1 MRALVL
7 TTSYPVRAGS
17 VSGSFVRDLLLALRP
32 SGWRFEV
39 VTPRAA
45 SGGGGLH
52 DAGIRVSEA
61 RHWGDR
67 WAGGLAHLRGMPET
81 LASEP
86 WKWMLAPSLFA
97 ALDARARAALA
108 TRSVDLIWS
117 HWLFPSGLLGARIAR
132 SRRVP
137 HLATAH
143 GADVHLLERMVRLP
157 GARRLLRAAWADT
170 RIVAPAAHTALRV
183 SAALGGREVGVCP
196 LPAAVAPGGPPRP
209 ASMAAPPRLLFLGR
223 FEPVKGP
230 DLLLEACAEIAHG
243 RVREITLAGS
253 GSLEPGL
260 RARAAR
266 LAHPT
271 RFPGVLD
278 SGDKARAFARADAL
292 VISSRRLADGRTEG
306 FPHAAM
312 EALACGR
319 PVIAPDEGAL
329 GGWLARTGAG
339 LAFDPGRCDAARAR
353 GLAAALLRFA
363 AEPALREALTLRARE
378 AGLEFRPGA
387 AVARWGEQLIPAGSG
402 AR

>member
-1 MRALVL
+1 ML

-45 SGGGGLH
+45 GRGGGLH

-61 RHWGDR
+61 RHWGDH
-67 WAGGLAHLRGMPET
+67 WSGGLAHLRGIPET

-86 WKWMLAPSLFA
+86 WKWMLAPSLTA
-97 ALDARARAALA
+97 ALDARARATLA

-117 HWLFPSGLLGARIAR
+117 HWLFPSGLIGARIAG

-143 GADVHLLERMVRLP
+143 GADVHLLERLVRLP
-157 GARRLLRAAWADT
+157 GIRQLLRAAWADT
-170 RIVAPAAHTALRV
+170 RIVAPAAHTAHRV

-196 LPAAVAPGGPPRP
+196 LPVAVAPCIGERP
-209 ASMAAPPRLLFLGR
+209 GSPDSSPRLLFLGR

-230 DLLLEACAEIAHG
+230 DLLLEACARIASG
-243 RVREITLAGS
+243 RVREIALAGS

-260 RARAAR
+260 RARAAC

-292 VISSRRLADGRTEG
+292 VIPSRRMADGRTEG

-329 GGWLARTGAG
+329 GAWLARSGAG
-339 LAFDPGRCDAARAR
+339 LAFDPGRCDAERVR
-353 GLAAALLRFA
+353 GLAGALLRFA
-363 AEPALREALTLRARE
+363 SEPALREALSLKARA
-378 AGLEFRPGA
+378 AGLEFRAGS
-387 AVARWGEQLIPAGSG
+387 AVARWSEQLIPAGSG